1 MATLNQIAYDL
12 LSIVRP
18 HLSDDSDI
26 EISQIK
32 YWINNQRAVWIRNEV
47 NKKRQVDNDL
57 IQTICAELE
66 EVSASDCC
74 EDIKCDTVMR
84 MKKELPPTIELHMKE
99 AIFRVAGINKLKKP
113 FSYVDYNR
121 IPWVGNG
128 KFNHQNVYA
137 FLHDKRIHIFSP
149 HNQEYKFLDKVSIR
163 AVFENPEDA
172 ALFNECSDEPCYTDD
187 MEYPMKTWML
197 PAMKEAILKSNLLI
211 QAQAEQVAD
220 TTNNSE
226 SDISPQGVGMPRQ
239 GK

>member
-12 LSIVRP
+12 LTIVRP

-32 YWINNQRAVWIRNEV
+32 YWINNQRALWIRNEV
-47 NKKRQVDNDL
+47 NKKRAVDNDL

-113 FSYVDYNR
+113 FSYVDSIFNSPPVKASTCFVRPTPLSPRSGSDDGYTLCMTR
-121 IPWVGNG
+121 VSAWAAHVSERAAAATMAKVFISFSSQSRSHHQRMIP
-128 KFNHQNVYA
+128 
-137 FLHDKRIHIFSP
+137 
-149 HNQEYKFLDKVSIR
+149 
-163 AVFENPEDA
+163 
-172 ALFNECSDEPCYTDD
+172 
-187 MEYPMKTWML
+187 
-197 PAMKEAILKSNLLI
+197 
-211 QAQAEQVAD
+211 
-220 TTNNSE
+220 
-226 SDISPQGVGMPRQ
+226 
-239 GK
+239 